1 MDIKEVTHQIGDR
14 VKVLHNIPLGNL
26 IGTVKAI
33 YERPG
38 HDLYE
43 VELDGGGVDKL
54 YAFQM
59 EPLVSPPETDDE
71 IEEFMRAHDAGELPN
86 NQKTMKNEI
95 KYAVFN
101 KTESLAGSVLKDLT
115 TLAVVSLLVYVS
127 QGSKWWTLVTGLMFI
142 FWVVAK
148 IAAFTK
154 SRYKTF
160 KTKAELQEWVD
171 SIDCENA
178 QAMASADTQTQPK
191 EPTL

>member
-1 MDIKEVTHQIGDR
+1 
-14 VKVLHNIPLGNL
+14 
-26 IGTVKAI
+26 
-33 YERPG
+33 
-38 HDLYE
+38 
-43 VELDGGGVDKL
+43 
-54 YAFQM
+54 
-59 EPLVSPPETDDE
+59 
-71 IEEFMRAHDAGELPN
+71 
-86 NQKTMKNEI
+86 MKNEI

-148 IAAFTK
+148 IAAVTK

-178 QAMASADTQTQPK
+178 ELRDRSGSGTPPQN
-191 EPTL
+191 EPS